1 LETRVLKI
9 TPFYLLIFKTNLIM
23 MKYLFCAL
31 AFIGMIACQQ
41 TKSVKVVEDN
51 DSIEIVEDT
60 VLCDSVD
67 MCIQDSL

>member
-41 TKSVKVVEDN
+41 TKSVKVVEDPT
-51 DSIEIVEDT
+51 EIVEDT
-60 VLCDSVD
+60 VLCDSID